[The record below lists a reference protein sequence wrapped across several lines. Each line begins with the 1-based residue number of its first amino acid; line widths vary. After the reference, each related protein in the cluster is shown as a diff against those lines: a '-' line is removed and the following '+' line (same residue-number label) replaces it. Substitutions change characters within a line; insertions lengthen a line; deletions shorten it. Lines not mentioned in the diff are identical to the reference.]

1 MSIGCASTVVGW
13 LVVRPAKFL
22 TCLLIDIICRLVGV
36 KKVRSVSAHPS
47 VESKQFLISLKI
59 GRITQKKVTVRKR
72 IVAMILRAMGIT
84 ENAEYGNELV
94 VLSINPWK
102 TPAGEEGSYVFPHIL
117 ALDTTVCVRWAITW
131 RIASWRWACSI
142 MSSRCSSV

>member
-13 LVVRPAKFL
+13 LVLRPAKFL

-59 GRITQKKVTVRKR
+59 GRITQKKVTARNMT
-72 IVAMILRAMGIT
+72 VAMILREIGMT
-84 ENAEYGNELV
+84 ESAE
-94 VLSINPWK
+94 
-102 TPAGEEGSYVFPHIL
+102 
-117 ALDTTVCVRWAITW
+117 
-131 RIASWRWACSI
+131 
-142 MSSRCSSV
+142 

>member
-36 KKVRSVSAHPS
+36 KKVLSVSAHPS

-59 GRITQKKVTVRKR
+59 GRITQKKVTVRNM
-72 IVAMILRAMGIT
+72 IVAMILREIGMT
-84 ENAEYGNELV
+84 ESAE
-94 VLSINPWK
+94 
-102 TPAGEEGSYVFPHIL
+102 
-117 ALDTTVCVRWAITW
+117 
-131 RIASWRWACSI
+131 
-142 MSSRCSSV
+142 